1 MTERRGEEIRDK
13 ERMIETRRGQL
24 GQEDGEK
31 MSETKGGHQGED
43 RRNVEE
49 RTTGKG
55 QDDGTPTTR
64 RGRTF
69 LDN

>member
-1 MTERRGEEIRDK
+1 
-13 ERMIETRRGQL
+13 MIETRRGQL

-55 QDDGTPTTR
+55 QDDGTPTTT
-64 RGRTF
+64 GRTF